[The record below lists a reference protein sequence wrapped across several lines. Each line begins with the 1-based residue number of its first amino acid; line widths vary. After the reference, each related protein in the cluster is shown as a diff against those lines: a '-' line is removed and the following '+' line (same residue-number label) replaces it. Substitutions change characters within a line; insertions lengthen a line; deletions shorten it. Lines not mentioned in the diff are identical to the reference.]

1 MHARI
6 DTAFRILADL
16 GIDTNII
23 DQLVVFQDWVHIR
36 LNHRDHDTMSPIVN
50 ASRRLGVTPQL
61 YSLDP
66 VTLEAMGR
74 LPLDV
79 EERILLLGRTNTF
92 AQDHWPEA
100 FEKAFSEAMVLDA
113 TNTAPF

>member
-23 DQLVVFQDWVHIR
+23 DQVVAFQGWVHIR

-50 ASRRLGVTPQL
+50 ASRRLGVAPEL

-66 VTLEAMGR
+66 CTLEAMGR
-74 LPLDV
+74 LPLD
-79 EERILLLGRTNTF
+79 EEGTILLIGRTNTF
-92 AQDHWPEA
+92 AQDEWPEQFA
-100 FEKAFSEAMVLDA
+100 TAFSEAMVLDA

>member
-23 DQLVVFQDWVHIR
+23 ESVVAFPDFVSVR
-36 LNHRDHDTMSPIVN
+36 LNHREHDTMSPIVN
-50 ASRRLGVTPQL
+50 ASRRLGVAPVLQD
-61 YSLDP
+61 LDP
-66 VTLEAMGR
+66 VTLEATGR
-74 LPLDV
+74 LPLDEDGNIV
-79 EERILLLGRTNTF
+79 LIARTNTF
-92 AQDHWPEA
+92 AQDHWPEV

>member
-16 GIDTNII
+16 GISTDII
-23 DQLVVFQDWVHIR
+23 DQVVAFQDWVHVR
-36 LNHRDHDTMSPIVN
+36 LNHRDHDTMSPMVN
-50 ASRRLGVTPQL
+50 ASRQLGVAPEL
-61 YSLDP
+61 YSLNSC
-66 VTLEAMGR
+66 TLEAMGR

-79 EERILLLGRTNTF
+79 EERILLIGRTNTF
-92 AQDHWPEA
+92 AQDEWPEQFA
-100 FEKAFSEAMVLDA
+100 KAFSEAMVLDA